1 MTEKLPKTLLLTLEY
16 PPARGGVARYYDG
29 LVNHW
34 PEPVTVVSE
43 KSELF
48 WWLWPKWLPLLWR
61 MAKRVKKEGF
71 EMIWVGQV
79 LPLGYAALWLKK
91 RYKTPYAVFTHGMDI
106 LLPQA
111 SWWKKGWLKRI
122 LGQATV
128 VVANSE
134 FTKKEL
140 LKLGVSEEKIVI
152 VYPCPS
158 LPMEHETHNMEQSTE
173 RIILSVGRLVKRKG
187 FDKVI
192 KIMPRLLKRIPNL
205 KYVIIGNGPEL
216 QSLESGIMNYEL
228 GNTVS
233 ILTEVDDS
241 ELIQWYQRAN
251 VFAMPCEQLGADV
264 EGFGLV
270 FLEAAGFGLP
280 MVVGRSGGAPE
291 ATQHGYG
298 GFVIDP
304 NSEDELYQALLKIL
318 TDNSF
323 AARLGKYGQGWVK
336 KNFEWASEIEK
347 LVEKIQNT

>member
-16 PPARGGVARYYDG
+16 PPTRGGVARYYSG

-34 PEPVTVVSE
+34 LEPITLVSE

-61 MAKRVKKEGF
+61 IGKRVKKEGF
-71 EMIWVGQV
+71 EMVWVGQV
-79 LPLGYAALWLKK
+79 LPLGYVALWLKK

-122 LGQATV
+122 LGQAAV

-134 FTKKEL
+134 FTKSEL
-140 LKLGVSEEKIVI
+140 LKLGVPEEKIVI

-158 LPMEHETHNMEQSTE
+158 LNKEQGTKNKEQASE
-173 RIILSVGRLVKRKG
+173 KIVLSVGRLVKRKG
-187 FDKVI
+187 FEKVI
-192 KIMPRLLKRIPNL
+192 EIMPRLLKRVPGL
-205 KYVIIGNGPEL
+205 KYVVVGNGPEVTSYKL
-216 QSLESGIMNYEL
+216 QVTKL
-228 GNTVS
+228 GLDNNVL
-233 ILTEVDDS
+233 ILTDVGDTD
-241 ELIQWYQRAN
+241 LIQWYQRAN
-251 VFAMPCEQLGADV
+251 VFVMPCEQLGADV

-270 FLEAAGFGLP
+270 FLEAAGYGLP
-280 MVVGRSGGAPE
+280 VVVGRSGGAPE

-304 NSEDELYQALLKIL
+304 SSEDDLYQALLKIL

-323 AARLGKYGQGWVK
+323 AARLGKYGQEWVK
-336 KNFEWASEIEK
+336 KNFQWNNEIKKLEEK
-347 LVEKIQNT
+347 LKEL